1 MEIKIFRV
9 HRAGKVYFA
18 AYRNGVYL
26 ERASKADLEQAIKVR
41 NNFAN
46 IFADPLAFPGKAGLQ

>member
-1 MEIKIFRV
+1 MEVNIFKV

-18 AYRNGVYL
+18 AYVNGSYL
-26 ERASKADLEQAIKVR
+26 ERASKADLEDVIKVR

-46 IFADPLAFPGKAGLQ
+46 IFADPLAFSSKAGLQ

>member
-1 MEIKIFRV
+1 MENRIFKV

-18 AYRNGVYL
+18 AYVNGAYL
-26 ERASKADLEQAIKVR
+26 ERASKADLEQAMKVR
-41 NNFAN
+41 KNFAN

>member
-1 MEIKIFRV
+1 MENKIFKV

-18 AYRNGVYL
+18 AYVNGRYL
-26 ERASKADLEQAIKVR
+26 ERASKVDLEQAIKVR